1 MHKLLAI
8 VFNVLV
14 GFLRP
19 AKKLYSWFDWISILK
34 NAEAMRAKEYARM
47 RVLTSVFVV
56 LALFGF
62 VFVSP
67 ASAAELTINW
77 TDIGNV
83 ISGVADIMPS
93 IGNVI
98 TSVVP
103 ILILLAVVGFVLG
116 LFGGILDSITNAFRF
131 LR

>member
-1 MHKLLAI
+1 MK
-8 VFNVLV
+8 V
-14 GFLRP
+14 GRKAKAMFL
-19 AKKLYSWFDWISILK
+19 F
-34 NAEAMRAKEYARM
+34 
-47 RVLTSVFVV
+47 FVGMFIM
-56 LALFGF
+56 AA
-62 VFVSP
+62 P

-98 TSVVP
+98 TAVVP
-103 ILILLAVVGFVLG
+103 ILILLAVVSFVLG

>member
-1 MHKLLAI
+1 VKVGRKAKAALL
-8 VFNVLV
+8 
-14 GFLRP
+14 FL
-19 AKKLYSWFDWISILK
+19 
-34 NAEAMRAKEYARM
+34 MGM
-47 RVLTSVFVV
+47 FVM
-56 LALFGF
+56 AA
-62 VFVSP
+62 P
-67 ASAAELTINW
+67 ASAEELTINW

-98 TSVVP
+98 TAVVP

-116 LFGGILDSITNAFRF
+116 LFGGILDAITNAFRY